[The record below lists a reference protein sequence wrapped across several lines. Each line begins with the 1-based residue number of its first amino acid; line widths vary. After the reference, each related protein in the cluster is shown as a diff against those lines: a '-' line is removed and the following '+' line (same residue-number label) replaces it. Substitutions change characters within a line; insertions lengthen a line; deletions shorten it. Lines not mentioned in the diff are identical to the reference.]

1 MRAVNF
7 KRKLEH
13 EHKEMVAAI
22 STEHET
28 LVRKMDKKFKIK
40 EQEQLDKI
48 NTD

>member
-13 EHKEMVAAI
+13 EHKEMVAAMNA
-22 STEHET
+22 EHET
-28 LVRKMDKKFKIK
+28 EVRKMDGEFKIK